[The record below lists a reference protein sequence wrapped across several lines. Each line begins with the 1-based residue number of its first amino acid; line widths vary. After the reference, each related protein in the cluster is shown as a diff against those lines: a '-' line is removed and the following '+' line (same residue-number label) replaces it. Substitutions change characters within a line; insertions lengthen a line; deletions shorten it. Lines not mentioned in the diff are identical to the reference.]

1 MNKKQKEEQEKIEFL
16 NNLIN
21 EKRDFSEEQKR
32 LINNFIFNILI
43 SNTVINR
50 YGQSHYGSIENNQD
64 VTLYDCINYFGNKL
78 REE

>member
-1 MNKKQKEEQEKIEFL
+1 MNKKQKEKQEKIEFL

-21 EKRDFSEEQKR
+21 EKRNFSEEQKE

-50 YGQSHYGSIENNQD
+50 YGQSKYGNITNNQD
-64 VTLYDCINYFGNKL
+64 VTLYDCINYWGNKL
-78 REE
+78 RED

>member
-1 MNKKQKEEQEKIEFL
+1 MNKKQKEQQEKIEFL

-21 EKRDFSEEQKR
+21 EKRIFSEEQKK

-50 YGQSHYGSIENNQD
+50 YGQSRYGKLENNQD

-78 REE
+78 REK

>member
-1 MNKKQKEEQEKIEFL
+1 MNKKQKEKQEKIEFL

-21 EKRDFSEEQKR
+21 EKRNFSEKQKE

-50 YGQSHYGSIENNQD
+50 YGQSKYGNITNNED

>member
-43 SNTVINR
+43 SNTVMSRYKQSR
-50 YGQSHYGSIENNQD
+50 YGNINQD
-64 VTLYDCINYFGNKL
+64 VSLYDCINYFGNKL

>member
-1 MNKKQKEEQEKIEFL
+1 MKMNKKQQQEKIEFL
-16 NNLIN
+16 NKLVN
-21 EKRDFSEEQKR
+21 EKRNFSEEQKR

>member
-1 MNKKQKEEQEKIEFL
+1 MNKKQKEQQEKIEFL
-16 NNLIN
+16 NKLIN
-21 EKRDFSEEQKR
+21 EKRTFSEEQKG
-32 LINNFIFNILI
+32 LINNFIFNILT

-50 YGQSHYGSIENNQD
+50 YGQSKYGNITNNQD